1 MQRIDIQYLI
11 EWKKNKNRKPLII
24 RGARQVGKTWLMKE
38 FGKTA
43 YTDMVYVNFEADP
56 VMRTLFEDDYDTE
69 RIIRGLQ
76 ILAGKP
82 IQPEKTLIILDE
94 IQEAPGALT
103 SLKYF
108 QEHAPGYHI
117 IAAGSLLGITLNRSR
132 SFPVGK
138 TEFLDLHPLSFPE
151 FLQAINE
158 DQLAALLRNPDWQ
171 LINTF
176 HIKFIDRLKQ
186 YYFTGGM
193 PEAVLAYATNADM
206 TQVRTIQRNILAAYE
221 QDFSKHAPADIV
233 PRLRMIWNAVP
244 AQLAKENR
252 KFIYGHLKTG
262 ARAKDFEL
270 ALSWLTDNGLLYKV
284 HNLSKPALPIKAYE
298 ELNNFKLFLL
308 DTGLLCALAALDAR
322 TLLEGNA
329 VFTEFKGALTEQYVY
344 QQLRSLKELP
354 VAYWSA
360 DNARSEVDFVLQ
372 ERGRVI
378 PLEVK
383 AEENLRAKSLRVYYE
398 KFQPVRAFRTSMS
411 GYREESWLTNL
422 PLYAIHTIP
431 MLDV

>member
-398 KFQPVRAFRTSMS
+398 KFQPVRALRTSMS